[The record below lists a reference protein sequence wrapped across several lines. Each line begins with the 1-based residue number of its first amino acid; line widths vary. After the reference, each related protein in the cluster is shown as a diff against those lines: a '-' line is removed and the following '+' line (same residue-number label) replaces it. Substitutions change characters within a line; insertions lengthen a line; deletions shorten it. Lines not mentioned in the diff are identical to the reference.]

1 MHRSCGA
8 VAETDAYNNTHK
20 PTLLHCI
27 PGSLPSHVLS
37 WPALPCTALQCPVL
51 SCPALPCPVLSC
63 PVLSC
68 PVPVLPSPGLPCLA
82 LPCTV
87 LSCPAL
93 SCPALSCPVLPCPVL
108 SCPVLSC
115 PVLSCPC
122 PVLPCLVLSCPVQ
135 RKPGSWHVVHVTL
148 TRCTAHTRECP
159 YTPLPDQASSSNS
172 PRDCNDCAS
181 SHSSQFTACQMLRLH
196 TWLCAPELGEAVHA

>member
-1 MHRSCGA
+1 MQWLRLMPITTHTNLLSCI
-8 VAETDAYNNTHK
+8 AYQVLC
-20 PTLLHCI
+20 PLMYCPGLHC
-27 PGSLPSHVLS
+27 L
-37 WPALPCTALQCPVL
+37 ALPCSVL
-51 SCPALPCPVLSC
+51 SCPALPCPVQSCPALSCPALSLSC
-63 PVLSC
+63 PVLAC
-68 PVPVLPSPGLPCLA
+68 PA
-82 LPCTV
+82 LHCPA